1 MSNDDRLPPTPQTPD
16 PSVAGQP
23 IDSRA
28 GQADHGTKGRSG
40 TIPSRAGEALA
51 DKEARRICIRQLS
64 TAELDHEET
73 VIAKQL
79 AILHGTLADIRRE
92 RKYRRSLRG

>member
-1 MSNDDRLPPTPQTPD
+1 MNGDRLLLERQAAHPAP
-16 PSVAGQP
+16 AGQP
-23 IDSRA
+23 MDTGTRQAGSGSPRGSRA
-28 GQADHGTKGRSG
+28 LST
-40 TIPSRAGEALA
+40 RASEALA

-64 TAELDHEET
+64 TAELDHEEK